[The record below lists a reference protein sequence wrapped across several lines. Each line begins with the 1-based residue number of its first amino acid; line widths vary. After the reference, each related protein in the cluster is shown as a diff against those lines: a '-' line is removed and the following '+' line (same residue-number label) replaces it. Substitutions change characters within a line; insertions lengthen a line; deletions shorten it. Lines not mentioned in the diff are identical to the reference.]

1 MAGSARVKGRKGEA
15 GKRCSMVPWG
25 LMPGR
30 VKLKMTYLNL
40 YIFSVRKKILH
51 EKPERF
57 FSRNQERV
65 AIKPC
70 FWLGSHWNGSLL
82 RAGRLFC

>member
-40 YIFSVRKKILH
+40 YIFSVRKK
-51 EKPERF
+51 F
-57 FSRNQERV
+57 CMRNQS
-65 AIKPC
+65 
-70 FWLGSHWNGSLL
+70 GSFPETKKGWQLNHVSGWVPTGMEAS
-82 RAGRLFC
+82 